1 MIKPGETFYRVVE
14 PEGSTTPAVSTD
26 TPPAADAQA
35 PAP

>member
-14 PEGSTTPAVSTD
+14 PRARKD
-26 TPPAADAQA
+26 TPPAAPE

>member
-14 PEGSTTPAVSTD
+14 PEASPTQ
-26 TPPAADAQA
+26 PPADASQE

>member
-14 PEGSTTPAVSTD
+14 PESSA
-26 TPPAADAQA
+26 TPPATTERE

>member
-14 PEGSTTPAVSTD
+14 PEATPAE
-26 TPPAADAQA
+26 PPADASQE